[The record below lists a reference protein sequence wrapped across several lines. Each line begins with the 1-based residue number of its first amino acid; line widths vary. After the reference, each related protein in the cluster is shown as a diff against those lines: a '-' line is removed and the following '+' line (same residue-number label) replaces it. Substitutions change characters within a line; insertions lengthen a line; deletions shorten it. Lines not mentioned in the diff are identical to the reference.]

1 MTTNDKDFTVDKIKQ
16 EYKFIEDSNFYK
28 IYNEF
33 NWDCSHSKYKD
44 YYASCL
50 YNSSDAWTDSVEVT
64 MLLEKLYSNLYRVY
78 ATNGGNNNDY
88 FENNHE
94 EVNEIGCIYLKYW
107 LYDKILKSDFD
118 DSEIEKLFQ
127 GLNNY
132 VQKEVRVKP
141 NNPCTFYSLK
151 KDEIKKMIKLYALN
165 IILHTSDKILDT
177 CNVNECKYMDY
188 FEEVLIEFMNSINN
202 CSINPSSNNY
212 CSEFE
217 EFLNVCK
224 DGNQYTGIS
233 INSEYKDHS
242 TDPSKKYL
250 SFEKYKGNPLYIYI
264 KNKKWL
270 EFDKIAHL
278 LHTENSTTTT
288 ATSVVGSAI
297 GVSSIFYYLYRF
309 TPFGKTLRKG
319 KGENIVNID
328 EEEHNDLLYT
338 EDTEQT
344 PFKKRD
350 YHIAY
355 HTFSDT

>member
-1 MTTNDKDFTVDKIKQ
+1 MTTRDKDFSADNIKK
-16 EYKFIEDSNFYK
+16 EYEFIEDSNFYK
-28 IYNEF
+28 IYDEF
-33 NWDCSHSKYKD
+33 NWPCSHSKYND
-44 YYASCL
+44 NYESCPFV
-50 YNSSDAWTDSVEVT
+50 SSDKWTIFDEVNI
-64 MLLEKLYSNLYRVY
+64 LLEEVYSNLYRVY

-94 EVNEIGCIYLKYW
+94 EVNEMGCIYLKYW
-107 LYDKILKSDFD
+107 LYDKIMKSDFD
-118 DSEIEKLFQ
+118 DSENEKLFQ

-165 IILHTSDKILDT
+165 IILHTSDQILDT

-188 FEEVLIEFMNSINN
+188 FEEALIEFMNSINN

-217 EFLNVCK
+217 EFLNVGK

-242 TDPSKKYL
+242 TDPK
-250 SFEKYKGNPLYIYI
+250 
-264 KNKKWL
+264 
-270 EFDKIAHL
+270 FDKIAHL

-288 ATSVVGSAI
+288 ATSVVGSSL
-297 GVSSIFYYLYRF
+297 GVSSIFYYLYKF
-309 TPFGKTLRKG
+309 TPFGKTLRTG
-319 KGENIVNID
+319 KVENIVNID

>member
-1 MTTNDKDFTVDKIKQ
+1 MTTRDKDFSADNIKK

-44 YYASCL
+44 YYASCPFV
-50 YNSSDAWTDSVEVT
+50 SSDKWTIFDEVNI
-64 MLLEKLYSNLYRVY
+64 LLEEVYSNLYRVY

-132 VQKEVRVKP
+132 VQKEVKAKP
-141 NNPCTFYSLK
+141 NKPCTFYSLK

-165 IILHTSDKILDT
+165 IILHTSDQILDT

-188 FEEVLIEFMNSINN
+188 FEEALIEFMNSINN

-242 TDPSKKYL
+242 TDPK
-250 SFEKYKGNPLYIYI
+250 
-264 KNKKWL
+264 
-270 EFDKIAHL
+270 FDKIAHL

-297 GVSSIFYYLYRF
+297 GVSSIFYYLYKF